1 MDQPLILDRYRPLAE
16 LGAGGHG
23 TVTLAYDTKMARR
36 VAIKRLT
43 IPAADTARTRA
54 RAGLAEARTAA
65 LLNHPGIVTVH
76 EWESEGDEAFTVMEF
91 LDGLSVAD
99 LLDETGRPLDEHS
112 AAAVIS
118 AVVTAVTFAHAN
130 GVLHLDL
137 KPGNVIVTRDG
148 RVKVAD
154 FGIAALTDATGRA
167 RGSSGTIGYMP
178 PEQIRRQRLDER
190 TDVWGLAALAYELL
204 TDANPFDADTTEGS
218 IFKIEIAEIPAP
230 SEFEPKLSAA
240 IDNVLLTALSPE
252 PSERFASVAEF
263 GAALLPLLGDP
274 DMGTEDL
281 AATVNDLLGED
292 ETGDAYVPG
301 AFAERLIALSGPA
314 RRATAAL
321 VSGWLVWVGL
331 GPLGLDTVSMLG
343 AAVLAALAGVLA
355 PGLGLALGLVAL
367 LAGLAVRA
375 GAGWAV
381 AFALPAIAYWVWRGR
396 HGRGDAL
403 TIAAAPLL
411 GALRLAGAA
420 PLIVGSVAR
429 PVPAAVAGALAGFVT
444 TVASVL
450 AGRPVSLPTLNT
462 WFLLDP
468 WSAVAPAW
476 GGDPAALLGPA
487 LVVLGWAAA
496 AAVTSAS
503 QLAGRRWLAVA
514 GALLA
519 VALMGAGY
527 GGWYLTGYGPE
538 PRALVL
544 ALTPGAIVGLIVV
557 ALRPLPLEEA

>member
-36 VAIKRLT
+36 VAIKRLG
-43 IPAADTARTRA
+43 IPMADTARTRA
-54 RAGLAEARTAA
+54 RTGLAEARTAA

-76 EWESEGDEAFTVMEF
+76 EWESGGDEAFIVMEF

-99 LLDETGRPLDEHS
+99 LLDETGQPLDEDC
-112 AAAVIS
+112 AAAVLS
-118 AVVTAVTFAHAN
+118 AVVAAVSFAHAN

-178 PEQIRRQRLDER
+178 PEQVRGQRLDER

-218 IFKIEIAEIPAP
+218 LFKIEIAGIPAP
-230 SEFEPKLSAA
+230 SEFEPGLSAA
-240 IDNVLLTALSPE
+240 IDDVLLTALSPE
-252 PSERFASVAEF
+252 PSERFASVSEF
-263 GAALLPLLGDP
+263 GTALLPLLGDP
-274 DMGTEDL
+274 AVGTEEL
-281 AATVNDLLGED
+281 AATVDDLLGED
-292 ETGDAYVPG
+292 ETADLYMPG
-301 AFAERLIALSGPA
+301 PFAERLIALSGPA
-314 RRATAAL
+314 RRTTAAL

-331 GPLGLDTVSMLG
+331 RPLDLDVVSMLG
-343 AAVLAALAGVLA
+343 AAVLSALAGLLA
-355 PGLGLALGLVAL
+355 PGLGLALGVIALV
-367 LAGLAVRA
+367 AGLAVRA
-375 GAGWAV
+375 GAGWAA

-396 HGRGDAL
+396 HGGGDAL

-411 GALRLAGAA
+411 GALRLAGAT

-450 AGRPVSLPTLNT
+450 AGRPVPLPTLNT

-503 QLAGRRWLAVA
+503 QLTGRRWLAVA
-514 GALLA
+514 GGLLA
-519 VALMGAGY
+519 VAFMGAGY
-527 GGWYLTGYGPE
+527 GGWFLTGYGPG
-538 PRALVL
+538 PRALAL
-544 ALTPGAIVGLIVV
+544 ALAPGAIVGLIVV
-557 ALRPLPLEEA
+557 ALRPLPLEDA